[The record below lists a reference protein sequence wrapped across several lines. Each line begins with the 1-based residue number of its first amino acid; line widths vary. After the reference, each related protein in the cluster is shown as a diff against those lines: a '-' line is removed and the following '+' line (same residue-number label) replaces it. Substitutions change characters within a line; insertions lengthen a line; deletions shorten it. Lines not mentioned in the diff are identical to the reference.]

1 MIKKLMMLCVAA
13 MAAMGAMAVVE
24 KSAVWGDWYEAHDIE
39 EICMLNRWDDF
50 AMGANVAIPVT
61 GLTSPIL
68 ASDVVVT
75 AGTYSEF
82 GRPYVLTEAEMWNRY
97 GAPVLR
103 EKNLGNVEFDWYDN
117 VWQNWDAEEDGA
129 YGYELSADIWPNW
142 SQVSGRQWILIPTG
156 VPRSG
161 THTFSVK
168 INGVEH
174 DNYVVSFV
182 MAEDQEPVPYVYKV
196 SAVVAEGCEA
206 MGKVT
211 GGKTAKAG
219 TKVTLKATVN
229 KGYVFMGWYEDEA
242 CTKLCSAPGVDY
254 TKASVKHTVVDD
266 DQTLYAKFKPDGYEG
281 GDGVEVLSSYG
292 PFVPGAEVELNLGLV
307 GYTAKKL
314 PSGLKLNKKTG
325 IVKGKAKKPG
335 EYQVTFTKKG
345 AETLTA
351 KFIVG
356 PMPTITITMEGDTE
370 KCKVTGA
377 SKPGK
382 GYLVGKKV
390 SLSAKGPKGTAFT
403 GWFKDGEPWPNE
415 TEYLESKLKYVMTEE
430 NLSLVARFEKE
441 KMLVAC
447 DGLSALIVG
456 EEVSIPITIETQSG
470 VKSVKGSKLPSG
482 LKVKKDKATGEWF
495 VTGKPKK
502 VGVWNATI
510 TVTTKSGAVEKL
522 PVAVT
527 VEDEGEVDLPSANH
541 YFKEPLKNGEGEK
554 YVVSVGI
561 SNVEDFLP
569 NLKLTRGSLDVS
581 GLPEGLKYDG
591 ASGKITGIA
600 TKAGTYTVTLT
611 VTDSKMKY
619 VSTITI
625 EVEALPD
632 WVVGTFDGWLQ
643 AIYEDSESDN
653 LERIV
658 IGITQ
663 VGKLSYKWYSQTD
676 NDVMDEKDISLKKDI
691 YGGYYITINEDWSD
705 WKCDAVLEI
714 KPLEI
719 EGLFVGSIEGG
730 GEGFEKEDGVWYK
743 LFCSVQARQDCW
755 IKAQDTIFSPKFVKG
770 AITLI
775 GMDDMRDWIWD
786 DGYGG
791 YLTLKYSANGAVT
804 TSYSETE
811 GGKAMATGSAQ
822 LVPYEVNGNIT
833 KAWLYTALKPK
844 GRDAFGVLLFL
855 SIDTSNGNVY
865 GDDVTVED
873 YLLED

>member
-1 MIKKLMMLCVAA
+1 
-13 MAAMGAMAVVE
+13 
-24 KSAVWGDWYEAHDIE
+24 
-39 EICMLNRWDDF
+39 
-50 AMGANVAIPVT
+50 
-61 GLTSPIL
+61 
-68 ASDVVVT
+68 
-75 AGTYSEF
+75 
-82 GRPYVLTEAEMWNRY
+82 
-97 GAPVLR
+97 
-103 EKNLGNVEFDWYDN
+103 
-117 VWQNWDAEEDGA
+117 
-129 YGYELSADIWPNW
+129 
-142 SQVSGRQWILIPTG
+142 
-156 VPRSG
+156 
-161 THTFSVK
+161 
-168 INGVEH
+168 
-174 DNYVVSFV
+174 
-182 MAEDQEPVPYVYKV
+182 
-196 SAVVAEGCEA
+196 
-206 MGKVT
+206 
-211 GGKTAKAG
+211 
-219 TKVTLKATVN
+219 
-229 KGYVFMGWYEDEA
+229 
-242 CTKLCSAPGVDY
+242 
-254 TKASVKHTVVDD
+254 
-266 DQTLYAKFKPDGYEG
+266 
-281 GDGVEVLSSYG
+281 
-292 PFVPGAEVELNLGLV
+292 
-307 GYTAKKL
+307 
-314 PSGLKLNKKTG
+314 
-325 IVKGKAKKPG
+325 
-335 EYQVTFTKKG
+335 
-345 AETLTA
+345 
-351 KFIVG
+351 
-356 PMPTITITMEGDTE
+356 
-370 KCKVTGA
+370 
-377 SKPGK
+377 
-382 GYLVGKKV
+382 
-390 SLSAKGPKGTAFT
+390 
-403 GWFKDGEPWPNE
+403 
-415 TEYLESKLKYVMTEE
+415 
-430 NLSLVARFEKE
+430 
-441 KMLVAC
+441 
-447 DGLSALIVG
+447 
-456 EEVSIPITIETQSG
+456 
-470 VKSVKGSKLPSG
+470 
-482 LKVKKDKATGEWF
+482 
-495 VTGKPKK
+495 
-502 VGVWNATI
+502 
-510 TVTTKSGAVEKL
+510 
-522 PVAVT
+522 
-527 VEDEGEVDLPSANH
+527 
-541 YFKEPLKNGEGEK
+541 
-554 YVVSVGI
+554 
-561 SNVEDFLP
+561 
-569 NLKLTRGSLDVS
+569 LDVS